1 MKLNLNLATSPL
13 ENNRRFIA
21 GAGLAGLLAL
31 IFLIVLSHQTYTT
44 WRANS
49 AIRADISRVEKEI
62 QLEAEQQANLA
73 RRFEMPESKTVLD
86 RSNFLNSLIEAR
98 TFPWPK
104 IFEDLEKTLP
114 PGVRV
119 INIAPR
125 LEGGRAAIKITVGAM
140 DDASKVEFL
149 QKIESSKAFNGI
161 RVIDEKY
168 SDKQADRGAGNDHI
182 VVALEAWYSTI

>member
-13 ENNRRFIA
+13 QNNRRFIA
-21 GAGLAGLLAL
+21 GAGLAGIAAL
-31 IFLIVLSHQTYTT
+31 FALVILTHQTYST

-49 AIRADISRVEKEI
+49 AIRADISREETEIEKVATR
-62 QLEAEQQANLA
+62 QAELG
-73 RRFEMPESKTVLD
+73 RRFEQAENKTVLD

-125 LEGGRAAIKITVGAM
+125 LEGGRALIKLTVGAM
-140 DDASKVEFL
+140 DDADKVEFL
-149 QKIESSKAFNGI
+149 QKIEGSKAFSGI

-168 SDKQADRGAGNDHI
+168 SEKQSDKGVGNDHI
-182 VVALEAWYSTI
+182 VVSLEAWYTTI

>member
-13 ENNRRFIA
+13 QNNRRFIA
-21 GAGLAGLLAL
+21 GAGLAGIAAL
-31 IFLIVLSHQTYTT
+31 FALVVLTHQTYST

-49 AIRADISRVEKEI
+49 AIRADISREESEIEKE
-62 QLEAEQQANLA
+62 ANRQADLG
-73 RRFEMPESKTVLD
+73 RHFEMPEQKTVLD

-125 LEGGRAAIKITVGAM
+125 LEGGRALIKLTVGAM
-140 DDASKVEFL
+140 DDADKVEFL
-149 QKIESSKAFNGI
+149 QKIEGSKAFSGI

-168 SDKQADRGAGNDHI
+168 SEKQSDKGVGNDHI
-182 VVALEAWYSTI
+182 VVSLEAWYTTI

>member
-13 ENNRRFIA
+13 QNNRRFIA
-21 GAGLAGLLAL
+21 GAGLAGIAAL
-31 IFLIVLSHQTYTT
+31 FALVILTHQTYST

-49 AIRADISRVEKEI
+49 AIRADISREESEIEKE
-62 QLEAEQQANLA
+62 ANRQADLG
-73 RRFEMPESKTVLD
+73 RHFEMPEQKTVLD

-125 LEGGRAAIKITVGAM
+125 LEGGRALIKLTVGAM
-140 DDASKVEFL
+140 DDADKVEFL
-149 QKIESSKAFNGI
+149 QKIEGSKAFSGI

-168 SDKQADRGAGNDHI
+168 SEKQSDKGVGNDHI
-182 VVALEAWYSTI
+182 VVSLEAWYTTI

>member
-1 MKLNLNLATSPL
+1 MKLNLNLATTPL
-13 ENNRRFIA
+13 QNNRRFIA
-21 GAGLAGLLAL
+21 GAGLAGIAAL
-31 IFLIVLSHQTYTT
+31 FALVILTHQTYST

-49 AIRADISRVEKEI
+49 AIRADISREESEIEKVANR
-62 QLEAEQQANLA
+62 QAELG
-73 RRFEMPESKTVLD
+73 RRFEQAENKTVLD

-125 LEGGRAAIKITVGAM
+125 LEGGRALIKLTVGAM
-140 DDASKVEFL
+140 DDADKVEFL
-149 QKIESSKAFNGI
+149 QKIEGSKAFSGI

-168 SDKQADRGAGNDHI
+168 SEKQSDKGVGNDHI
-182 VVALEAWYSTI
+182 VVSLEAWYTTI

>member
-31 IFLIVLSHQTYTT
+31 IFLVVLTHQTYTT

-73 RRFEMPESKTVLD
+73 RRFELPESKTVLD

-168 SDKQADRGAGNDHI
+168 SDKQADRGVGNDHI

>member
-1 MKLNLNLATSPL
+1 MKLNLNLATAPL

-21 GAGLAGLLAL
+21 GAGLAGLVAL
-31 IFLIVLSHQTYTT
+31 IALIILAHQSYTT

-49 AIRADISRVEKEI
+49 AIRADISRIEKEI
-62 QLEAEQQANLA
+62 QIEAERQGDLA
-73 RRFEMPESKTVLD
+73 RYFELPEAKTVLD
-86 RSNFLNSLIEAR
+86 RSNFLNSLIAAR

-140 DDASKVEFL
+140 DDDAKVEFL
-149 QKIESSKAFNGI
+149 QKIEASKAFSNI

-168 SDKQADRGAGNDHI
+168 SDKQADRGASNDHI
-182 VVALEAWYSTI
+182 VVALEATYSTI

>member
-31 IFLIVLSHQTYTT
+31 IFLIVLSHQTYST

-62 QLEAEQQANLA
+62 QFQADQQANLG
-73 RRFEMPESKTVLD
+73 RFFELPDTKTVLD

-168 SDKQADRGAGNDHI
+168 SDKLADRGVGNDHI

>member
-31 IFLIVLSHQTYTT
+31 IFLIVLTHQTYST

-62 QLEAEQQANLA
+62 QIEADRQADLG
-73 RRFEMPESKTVLD
+73 RYFELPEAKTVLD

-149 QKIESSKAFNGI
+149 QKIESSKAFSGI

-168 SDKQADRGAGNDHI
+168 SDKLADRGVGNDHI
-182 VVALEAWYSTI
+182 VVALEASYSTI

>member
-168 SDKQADRGAGNDHI
+168 SDKQADRGVGNDHI

>member
-13 ENNRRFIA
+13 QNNRRFIA
-21 GAGLAGLLAL
+21 GAGLAGILAL
-31 IFLIVLSHQTYTT
+31 VFLIVLSHQTYST

-49 AIRADISRVEKEI
+49 AIRADISRVQNEI
-62 QLEAEQQANLA
+62 QLEAERQANLA
-73 RRFEMPESKTVLD
+73 RRFESPEAKTVLD

-98 TFPWPK
+98 TFPWPQ

-125 LEGGRAAIKITVGAM
+125 LEGGRAAIKITVGAT

-149 QKIESSKAFNGI
+149 QKLEGSKAFSGI
-161 RVIDEKY
+161 RVSDEKY
-168 SDKQADRGAGNDHI
+168 SDKQLDKGPGNDRVI
-182 VVALEAWYSTI
+182 VSLEAWYSTI

>member
-62 QLEAEQQANLA
+62 QSEAELQANLG
-73 RRFEMPESKTVLD
+73 RFFELPETKTVLD

-149 QKIESSKAFNGI
+149 QKIESSKAFSGI

-168 SDKQADRGAGNDHI
+168 SDKLADRSAGNDHI

>member
-1 MKLNLNLATSPL
+1 MKRNLNLATSPR

-168 SDKQADRGAGNDHI
+168 SDKQADRGVGNDHI

>member
-21 GAGLAGLLAL
+21 GAGIAGAVGLIAL
-31 IFLIVLSHQTYTT
+31 IILAHQSYST

-49 AIRADISRVEKEI
+49 AIRADISRIEKQI
-62 QLEAEQQANLA
+62 QTEADQQANLA
-73 RRFEMPESKTVLD
+73 RFFELPEVKTTLD
-86 RSNFLNSLIEAR
+86 RSNFLNSLIAAR
-98 TFPWPK
+98 TFPWPQ

-140 DDASKVEFL
+140 DDDAKVEFL
-149 QKIESSKAFNGI
+149 QKIEGSKAFSNI

-168 SDKQADRGAGNDHI
+168 SDKQADRSANNDHI

>member
-1 MKLNLNLATSPL
+1 MKLNLNLATTPL

-21 GAGLAGLLAL
+21 GAGIAGIVAL
-31 IFLIVLSHQTYTT
+31 IFLIILTHQTYST

-49 AIRADISRVEKEI
+49 EIRADISRIENEI
-62 QLEAEQQANLA
+62 QIEADRQSNLA
-73 RRFEMPESKTVLD
+73 RRFESPESKTVLD

-140 DDASKVEFL
+140 DDAAKVEFL
-149 QKIESSKAFNGI
+149 QKLEGSKAFSNI

-168 SDKQADRGAGNDHI
+168 SDKQADRGVGTDHI

>member
-31 IFLIVLSHQTYTT
+31 IFLVVLSHQTYST

-49 AIRADISRVEKEI
+49 AIRADISRVQHEI
-62 QLEAEQQANLA
+62 QLDAEQQADLA
-73 RRFEMPESKTVLD
+73 RRFELPESKTVLD

-98 TFPWPK
+98 TFPWPQ

-119 INIAPR
+119 INISPR

-168 SDKQADRGAGNDHI
+168 SDKLADRGVGNDHI

>member
-31 IFLIVLSHQTYTT
+31 IFLIVLSHQTYST

-49 AIRADISRVEKEI
+49 AIRADISRVEHEI
-62 QLEAEQQANLA
+62 QIETDRQADLGRYFELPEA
-73 RRFEMPESKTVLD
+73 KTVLD
-86 RSNFLNSLIEAR
+86 RSNFLNSLIAAR

-149 QKIESSKAFNGI
+149 QKIEGSKAFSGI

-168 SDKQADRGAGNDHI
+168 SDKQADRGPGNDHI